1 MTQTDTNIEMTIALK
16 SKSHCISL
24 QKQNTNGNEKQD
36 RINRANIQTEYND
49 SSWIIR
55 IEKRYNERWKQAW
68 CWVAM
73 LLRSALQGYFDTI
86 LKRL

>member
-1 MTQTDTNIEMTIALK
+1 MTIALK
-16 SKSHCISL
+16 SKWHCISL
-24 QKQNTNGNEKQD
+24 QKQNTNGNEKQN

-55 IEKRYNERWKQAW
+55 IEKRYKRENKRGVGSRCYYAACYK
-68 CWVAM
+68 VT
-73 LLRSALQGYFDTI
+73 RFDTI